1 MQSTT
6 PFPIRG
12 YPRLQNLHHRN
23 TKTNAAPTN
32 AIHETSLTTTAA
44 DLFAP
49 PFALPVPFTGAV
61 VAAVKITSV
70 VPEIT
75 VVFPFNG
82 TSEST
87 GTVVGPENTSN
98 WDPDIT
104 VIRPGYVLVDVGLG
118 EDDGEDNGIVVAAVI
133 TSIGVP
139 FIVVVEPCRPAGAP
153 ESGIVVGEG

>member
-1 MQSTT
+1 MQYAT
-6 PFPIRG
+6 PFPVQG
-12 YPRLQNLHHRN
+12 YPRFQNLHHRN
-23 TKTNAAPTN
+23 TKTNAVPTS
-32 AIHETSLTTTAA
+32 AIHETSLTATAA

-75 VVFPFNG
+75 VVFPFSG

-98 WDPDIT
+98 LDPDIT

-118 EDDGEDNGIVVAAVI
+118 EDDGEEDNGIVVAAVI

-139 FIVVVEPCRPAGAP
+139 FIVVVEP
-153 ESGIVVGEG
+153 